1 MGQTN
6 ARMDRFKLHDLGKK
20 SHLMLIDVFLSIA
33 LHGGRKFSKSP
44 AKCCLLRLIELQ
56 PGECLF

>member
-1 MGQTN
+1 
-6 ARMDRFKLHDLGKK
+6 
-20 SHLMLIDVFLSIA
+20 MLVYIFLSIA
-33 LHGGRKFSKSP
+33 LHEAVGGGGEFTINT